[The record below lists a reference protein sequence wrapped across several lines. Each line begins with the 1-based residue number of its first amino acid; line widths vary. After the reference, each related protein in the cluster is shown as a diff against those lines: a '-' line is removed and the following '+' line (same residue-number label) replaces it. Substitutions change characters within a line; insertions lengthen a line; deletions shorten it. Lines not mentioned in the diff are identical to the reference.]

1 MGEGCADGN
10 EDNVIEFQ
18 AALLLRLLV
27 EKIHQMFRGSS
38 FKNNKLLHEDS
49 FRNIAKT
56 TSMQIQINIVL
67 PKINWSERRE
77 KDVETF
83 YEFRSNVT

>member
-27 EKIHQMFRGSS
+27 EKIYKMFRGPS
-38 FKNNKLLHEDS
+38 FKEQQTVIKK
-49 FRNIAKT
+49 F
-56 TSMQIQINIVL
+56 
-67 PKINWSERRE
+67 
-77 KDVETF
+77 F
-83 YEFRSNVT
+83 

>member
-1 MGEGCADGN
+1 MGEGCADGD

-27 EKIHQMFRGSS
+27 EKIYQMFRGSS
-38 FKNNKLLHEDS
+38 FKNNKLLYEHS
-49 FRNIAKT
+49 FKNIAKT
-56 TSMQIQINIVL
+56 TSIQIQINIVL

>member
-27 EKIHQMFRGSS
+27 EKIYQMFRGSS
-38 FKNNKLLHEDS
+38 FKINKLLSKNS
-49 FRNIAKT
+49 FKILQK
-56 TSMQIQINIVL
+56 L
-67 PKINWSERRE
+67 PAYRFKSTD
-77 KDVETF
+77 KLV
-83 YEFRSNVT
+83 